1 MKDHLELEDVSICD
15 LQSHCSLPHLRA
27 RDDFDNDAE
36 IAYRH
41 LGSILMMNPSRYLYY
56 HCFDLFTALG
66 RSLPLFLYSI

>member
-41 LGSILMMNPSRYLYY
+41 LGSILKLNEEP
-56 HCFDLFTALG
+56 F
-66 RSLPLFLYSI
+66 